1 MPPMWTVPLRVMAGF
16 ALAAGG
22 DGPAP
27 VRRSAPGGRV
37 ARGFAAGGDGVGAVA
52 RSGCPGHLA
61 GVLGLLPGDAPGQ
74 ALVGALGVVD
84 VVEAV
89 DPSPGGSAMESAR
102 GCRPGWRSRVWPKR
116 SLSPVGGGPVGSAGG
131 GFDAQGAHV
140 PRPGGP
146 VTPRRL
152 GLRAAP
158 LSAARAPG
166 ARPGRLRPC
175 RRRRWPPD
183 WSRPGRPGRPPPGG
197 SGRPGAGQVTALRPP
212 ARTYSVASS
221 CQQALGAGQVEPAPR
236 RPRSLGRF
244 GPGHPLL
251 TEDPGQGRRR
261 GRLEAHGG
269 HLVVH
274 ADRTVVR
281 SRAPPEPRAHRGP
294 GREPDRAGGSGRHRG
309 RRDRGSSTAAGPSSS
324 ARRRKT

>member
-1 MPPMWTVPLRVMAGF
+1 MTPSGGQLYWIRTSPWTSAKVMVVASQIAVVRCPARARRTRNAMPPMWTVPLRVMAGF

-61 GVLGLLPGDAPGQ
+61 GVPGLLPGDAPGQ

-102 GCRPGWRSRVWPKR
+102 GCRPGWRSRVWWKR

-158 LSAARAPG
+158 LSAARALGHAPG
-166 ARPGRLRPC
+166 GYALVEDVDGRLTGLARGDQGGHRQAGVVVLEPARSPPCARRPGRTRW
-175 RRRRWPPD
+175 RRAASRRW
-183 WSRPGRPGRPPPGG
+183 GRGR
-197 SGRPGAGQVTALRPP
+197 SNRRHA
-212 ARTYSVASS
+212 
-221 CQQALGAGQVEPAPR
+221 ALG
-236 RPRSLGRF
+236 
-244 GPGHPLL
+244 LL
-251 TEDPGQGRRR
+251 D
-261 GRLEAHGG
+261 
-269 HLVVH
+269 
-274 ADRTVVR
+274 
-281 SRAPPEPRAHRGP
+281 
-294 GREPDRAGGSGRHRG
+294 GSALA
-309 RRDRGSSTAAGPSSS
+309 TPS
-324 ARRRKT
+324 